1 LFYIALIE
9 SGFSN
14 SATSNAGAAGP
25 WQFMPATA
33 RRFGLRVDNWVDERR
48 DPIKATHAAAQY
60 LQFLYGEFGSWYLA
74 AAGYNAGENKIRKA
88 LTIYNVSDFWSISQS
103 DQDYLAEETKQY
115 VPRMIAAAIIA
126 KEPAAYGFTEVQYE
140 EPYAFEEMSIHP
152 ATSLAAI
159 AKAADIN
166 PALLLDLNPELKRAA
181 SPPGAMYNLKIP
193 SGSYAAMTQ
202 AYAGLTPQERMVKLP
217 VEATAGSAY
226 KVVSGDTLGAI
237 ARRHRCTL
245 AQLLAVNPKLNR
257 GNTLRIGQ
265 LINIPGK
272 ASPASARNSSP
283 AAGHTATGYTV
294 RSGDTLGGIALSHHC
309 TTAQI
314 YALNPGLSNK
324 PAIRA
329 GQILQL
335 PGGGGQTTVSVK
347 PGKPALTGSN
357 TRTAVHVVQAGET
370 INSLARTYN
379 IAADDLI
386 RQLGRQTLYA
396 GEKLSLQAP
405 VTRVEARLQTGA
417 ASRAASQEAVS
428 KYYVVQKGDTL
439 WSVSSR
445 FKVSVSDIKRIN
457 NLRNDN
463 LPVGVKLQL
472 R

>member
-1 LFYIALIE
+1 
-9 SGFSN
+9 
-14 SATSNAGAAGP
+14 
-25 WQFMPATA
+25 M
-33 RRFGLRVDNWVDERR
+33 
-48 DPIKATHAAAQY
+48 
-60 LQFLYGEFGSWYLA
+60 
-74 AAGYNAGENKIRKA
+74 
-88 LTIYNVSDFWSISQS
+88 YNVNDFWSISQS

-140 EPYAFEEMSIHP
+140 DPYAFEEMSIHP
-152 ATSLAAI
+152 TTSLAAI
-159 AKAADIN
+159 AKAANIN
-166 PALLLDLNPELKRAA
+166 PAVLLDLNPELKRAA
-181 SPPGAMYNLKIP
+181 SPPGSMYNLKIP
-193 SGSYAAMTQ
+193 TGTYAAMTQ
-202 AYAGLTPQERMVKLP
+202 AYASLTPQERMAQLP
-217 VEATAGSAY
+217 VEASAGGAY

-237 ARRHRCTL
+237 ARRHHCTL

-257 GNTLRIGQ
+257 ASPLRIGQ
-265 LINIPGK
+265 IINIPDK
-272 ASPASARNSSP
+272 AAPALARNSLPALSTRPASP
-283 AAGHTATGYTV
+283 GYAGYTV
-294 RSGDTLGGIALSHHC
+294 RNGDTLGGIARGHQC

-314 YALNPGLSNK
+314 YALNPELGNK
-324 PAIRA
+324 PAIRV

-335 PGGGGQTTVSVK
+335 PGNSGQTAVAVAVNQN
-347 PGKPALTGSN
+347 KPALTGSN
-357 TRTAVHVVQAGET
+357 TRTTVHLVQAGET

-379 IAADDLI
+379 IPADELI

-396 GEKLSLQAP
+396 GEKLLLRAP

-463 LPVGVKLQL
+463 LSVGVKLQL